1 MVRSLEPWVLH
12 ILNQSS
18 ASVLILSAYFHCFS
32 VSWILYSQNIPVLT
46 FFQRTFHLGNLHF
59 FYFFTGIVTLIVG
72 LSCTGTSV
80 YTIIPVAT
88 AEMLGRQNVPS
99 IMSMNF
105 FYEGVGCVIATFCA
119 GR

>member
-1 MVRSLEPWVLH
+1 M
-12 ILNQSS
+12 
-18 ASVLILSAYFHCFS
+18 
-32 VSWILYSQNIPVLT
+32 
-46 FFQRTFHLGNLHF
+46 
-59 FYFFTGIVTLIVG
+59 IVG
-72 LSCTGTSV
+72 LSCMGTSV